1 MALLNKILVANRGE
15 IALRI
20 IRSAQ
25 QLGIRTVAVYAEA
38 EKASGYVK
46 LADEAVSLG
55 SGETAQTFLNMN
67 RIIQIATSTG
77 AQAIHPGYGFL
88 SENPEFAEACEK
100 NQLVF
105 IGPSA
110 DVLRLTGN
118 KPEAKALAE
127 RLGIPVAFSLKI
139 DPGTP
144 DFNYDSL
151 PWPVLIKPS
160 YGGGGKGIELVQNKK
175 ELKRLLEK
183 SSRIASNYFGNGEL
197 FVEQY
202 IQNARHAEIQ
212 IIGDNHMNIIHLY
225 ERDCSIQRNH
235 QKIIEEA
242 PATWLKSGLRNDLVT
257 AALKIGKAVNY
268 SGAGTVEFLIDQ
280 PGNFFFM
287 EINPRIQ
294 VEHTVTEMVTGIDII
309 REQLLIASGFRLSV
323 SQDEVN
329 LSGHAIEARIYAE
342 DPLDH
347 FLPSSLPILSVN
359 APEHKH
365 LKVETDLNVNQH
377 NKHQFDPLL
386 MKLIAHAKNRESALD
401 LLGNEIRNLNI
412 IGPETNVKYL
422 ETILEHPVFRQ
433 NKTTVEFCR
442 NHHESLTTPYK
453 IQLLEAHL
461 PFLLALPLELVY
473 LKIGQPSTTDP
484 WDYLGF
490 WRLIQPVIPI
500 AVNDQRFNVVLK
512 LKNKANPSFLMNESE
527 FHFKAGDQ
535 THNNISISVNDVTKR
550 LSYVFDNQ
558 NNICI
563 SCENHQYTVT
573 LPGQLKSYPESG
585 MKPGIQSYFETGEI
599 KSPLHGKILEI
610 NVVKNQIIKK
620 GELMMVIEAMKS
632 ENRILSPR
640 DAKVK
645 KITVNIGAQVTDQ
658 MPLLFLEELL

>member
-20 IRSAQ
+20 IRSAR
-25 QLGIRTVAVYAEA
+25 QLGIRTVAVYAET
-38 EKASGYVK
+38 EKASDYVR

-55 SGETAQTFLNMN
+55 SGETVLTFLNITL
-67 RIIQIATSTG
+67 IIQIAVSTG
-77 AQAIHPGYGFL
+77 SQAIHPGYGFL
-88 SENPEFAEACEK
+88 SENPEFAQACKK
-100 NQLVF
+100 NQLIF

-127 RLGIPVAFSLKI
+127 RLGIPVVFSRKVDISTL
-139 DPGTP
+139 

-175 ELKRLLEK
+175 ELKSLLEK
-183 SSRIASNYFGNGEL
+183 SSRIALNYFGNGEL
-197 FVEQY
+197 FAEQY
-202 IQNARHAEIQ
+202 IHNARHVEVQ
-212 IIGDNHMNIIHLY
+212 IIGDNHKNIIHLY

-242 PATWLKSGLRNDLVT
+242 PATWLKPGLRNELVT
-257 AALKIGKAVNY
+257 TALKIGKAVNY
-268 SGAGTVEFLIDQ
+268 SGAGTVEFLIDES
-280 PGNFFFM
+280 GNYFFM

-294 VEHTVTEMVTGIDII
+294 VEHAVTEMVTGIDII
-309 REQLLIASGFRLSV
+309 REQLLIASGFKLSV
-323 SQDEVN
+323 SQEEVN

-342 DPLDH
+342 DPLHH

-359 APEHKH
+359 IPEHTQ
-365 LKVETDLNVNQH
+365 LRVETDLNMNQQ

-386 MKLIAHAKNRESALD
+386 MKLIALAENRESALE
-401 LLGNEIRNLNI
+401 LLGNELRNLNI
-412 IGPETNVKYL
+412 IGPETNTKYL
-422 ETILEHPVFRQ
+422 ETILKHPDFRQ
-433 NKTTVEFCR
+433 HKTTVEFCR
-442 NHHESLTTPYK
+442 NNHELLIDHYK
-453 IQLLEAHL
+453 VQLPEAHL
-461 PFLLALPLELVY
+461 PFLLALSLELVY
-473 LKIGQPSTTDP
+473 LKIEQSTTTDP
-484 WDYLGF
+484 WNYLGF
-490 WRLIQPVIPI
+490 WRIIRPVITI
-500 AVNDQRFNVVLK
+500 FVNGQRFNIVLK
-512 LKNKANPSFLMNESE
+512 LNNRTNPSFLMNKSE

-535 THNNISISVNDVTKR
+535 TNNNISVRINGVTKR
-550 LSYVFDNQ
+550 LSYIYDDQ
-558 NNICI
+558 DDICI
-563 SCENHQYTVT
+563 SCENHHYTVS
-573 LPGQLKSYPESG
+573 LPGLLKSYPESG
-585 MKPGIQSYFETGEI
+585 INPAIQSHFETGEI

-645 KITVNIGAQVTDQ
+645 EIAVNVGAQVTDQ